1 MPEPFPAPLPPPP
14 AATYVPPMDPPSDP
28 PAAALERLLERHAAQ
43 VRRLAARYGL
53 VSGEIDEILQEVRIR
68 LWHSAGGHGNL
79 AETPASYVYRTTVSA
94 AIDHLRRRRAR
105 RETPVSLERPSGEAR
120 LGLAPEPDRGMLE
133 DEFAAIVDAEV
144 RALAADRAMVVRLH
158 LAGYHRE
165 EIAQL
170 TGWSE
175 ARTRHLF
182 YRGLE
187 ELRARLR
194 ARGIDPE
201 GAR

>member
-1 MPEPFPAPLPPPP
+1 MGPPP
-14 AATYVPPMDPPSDP
+14 DP
-28 PAAALERLLERHAAQ
+28 PAEALEQLLERHAGQ

-53 VSGEIDEILQEVRIR
+53 LAGEIDEILQEVRIR
-68 LWHSAGGHGNL
+68 LWHSAGGHGKL
-79 AETPASYVYRTTVSA
+79 ADTPASYVYRTTVSA

-105 RETPVSLERPSGEAR
+105 RETPTGLERPSGEAR
-120 LGLAPEPDRGMLE
+120 LGLAPSPDRALLE
-133 DEFAAIVDAEV
+133 EEFAATVDGEV
-144 RALAADRAMVVRLH
+144 AALAPDRALVVRLH

-194 ARGIDPE
+194 ARGVDPE
-201 GAR
+201 GGS

>member
-1 MPEPFPAPLPPPP
+1 MPEPFPTPLPPAQ
-14 AATYVPPMDPPSDP
+14 AATYVPPMVPPSDP
-28 PAAALERLLERHAAQ
+28 PAAALERLLERHAGQ

-68 LWHSAGGHGNL
+68 LWHSDGGHGNL

-105 RETPVSLERPSGEAR
+105 RETPAGLERPSGEAR
-120 LGLAPEPDRGMLE
+120 LGLAPPPDRTLLE
-133 DEFAAIVDAEV
+133 EEFATIVDAEV

>member
-1 MPEPFPAPLPPPP
+1 M
-14 AATYVPPMDPPSDP
+14 VPPSDP

-120 LGLAPEPDRGMLE
+120 LGLAPAPDRGMLE